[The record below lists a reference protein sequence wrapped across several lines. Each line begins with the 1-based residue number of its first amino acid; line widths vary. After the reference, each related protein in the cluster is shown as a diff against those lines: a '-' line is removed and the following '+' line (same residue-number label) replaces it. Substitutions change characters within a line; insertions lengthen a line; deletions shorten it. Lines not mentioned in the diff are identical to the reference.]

1 MVAGRSARMHR
12 RRVKIT
18 GIGPVTPAGIGKDN
32 FWKGILEP
40 VSRVRPYKALGEEYG
55 PLVAAYIT
63 KFNVNDYAQQNG
75 TLKGCA
81 RHTLFAVAGTM
92 LAMQDAGIPVSA
104 LKEGRCAIVVG
115 TSLMDF
121 GAICRS
127 ADLVHARG
135 ARAASGR
142 VVFTTHVSHV
152 PEMLS
157 HVLDVTAQTMALQSS
172 CCAGMD
178 AIGYAANLVATGQA
192 DYAICG
198 GTEAPLHLHPLLEL
212 RAAELTPPTT
222 EMPERLS
229 RPFDLWR
236 TTGVVSEGAC
246 MFVLEPEESP
256 RRGYGFISGYA
267 HASDDAGN
275 PCSGIGVAAGLALA
289 EARIRPQQ
297 IETISAWGPGHKL
310 IDAGEAR
317 AMIRVFGAA
326 LSDIPV
332 TSIKGAIGAPFGAAP
347 AIQLAAA
354 ALAQQTSMIP
364 PTVNWEYPDP
374 ACPLDLSRDPRPISH
389 QLTLVN
395 AHGLAGVNSCIVLE
409 KC

>member
-1 MVAGRSARMHR
+1 MK

-18 GIGPVTPAGIGKDN
+18 GIGPVTPAGIGKDE

-40 VSRVRPYKALGEEYG
+40 VSRVRPYKALSEEYG

-63 KFNVNDYAQQNG
+63 KFNVDNYVEQNG
-75 TLKGCA
+75 LLKGCA
-81 RHTLFAVAGTM
+81 RHTLFAVAVTM
-92 LAMQDAGIPVSA
+92 LAVQDAGVPVSV
-104 LKEGRCAIVVG
+104 LKEGRCAIVIG

-127 ADLVHARG
+127 LDLVHARG

-142 VVFTTHVSHV
+142 LVFTTHITHA
-152 PEMLS
+152 PEMVS
-157 HVLDVTAQTMALQSS
+157 QVLGVTAQTMALQSS
-172 CCAGMD
+172 CCAGID

-192 DYAICG
+192 DFAICG
-198 GTEAPLHLHPLLEL
+198 GTEAPLHRHPLLEL

-256 RRGYGFISGYA
+256 RQGYSFVSGYA
-267 HASDDAGN
+267 HANDEAGDL
-275 PCSGIGVAAGLALA
+275 CSGIGVAAKLALA
-289 EARIRPQQ
+289 EARTRPQQ
-297 IETISAWGPGHKL
+297 IETISAWGPGHKA

-317 AMIRVFGAA
+317 AMIRMFGSGLA
-326 LSDIPV
+326 DIPV
-332 TSIKGAIGAPFGAAP
+332 NSIKGAIGAPFGAAP
-347 AIQLAAA
+347 AMQIAAA
-354 ALAQQTSMIP
+354 VLAQQSSVIP

-374 ACPLDLSRDPRPISH
+374 ACPLNLSRFPRSISH
-389 QLTLVN
+389 RITLVN
-395 AHGLAGVNSCIVLE
+395 AHGLAGVNACMVLE